1 MKDDNFNSPRPIFIV
16 GMPRSGTTL
25 VEQIISSHSVVTG
38 AGELNYVSR
47 YGSEIAT
54 GATHKGPIAISEFR
68 TKYLSE
74 LSKISKKQHFVTDK
88 TPQNFR
94 FIPLICAAFPEAYI
108 IHVQRN
114 AAATCWSNY
123 KKFFTSKGLGY
134 SFDLRDIVSYYRMYT
149 NLMDLWHSYYS
160 ERIYHLN
167 YENLTTDQ
175 ENETKQLIKNLGLD
189 WEEAC
194 LSPHNNKRIVR
205 TASQQQVIKQVYRG
219 SSKAW
224 REYEPYLNGKL
235 DGLV

>member
-1 MKDDNFNSPRPIFIV
+1 
-16 GMPRSGTTL
+16 
-25 VEQIISSHSVVTG
+25 
-38 AGELNYVSR
+38 
-47 YGSEIAT
+47 
-54 GATHKGPIAISEFR
+54 
-68 TKYLSE
+68 
-74 LSKISKKQHFVTDK
+74 
-88 TPQNFR
+88 
-94 FIPLICAAFPEAYI
+94 
-108 IHVQRN
+108 
-114 AAATCWSNY
+114 
-123 KKFFTSKGLGY
+123 
-134 SFDLRDIVSYYRMYT
+134 
-149 NLMDLWHSYYS
+149 MDLWHSYYS

-205 TASQQQVIKQVYRG
+205 TASQQQVIKQVYQG